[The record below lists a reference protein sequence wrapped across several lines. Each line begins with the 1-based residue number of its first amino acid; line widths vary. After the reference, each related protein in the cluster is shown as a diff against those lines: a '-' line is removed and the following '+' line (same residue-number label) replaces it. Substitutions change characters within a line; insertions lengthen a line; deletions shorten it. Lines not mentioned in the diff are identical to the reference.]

1 MTRRRLPALSA
12 DDVVRARAGFSVH
25 RISGSHHH
33 LRNPDR
39 PRARPVVPMHRGD
52 LPTGMLRAIIRQAGL
67 SVGNSS
73 ICCEA
78 RLC

>member
-12 DDVVRARAGFSVH
+12 DDVVRALERAGFSVH
-25 RISGSHHH
+25 RIKGSHHH

-52 LPTGMLRAIIRQAGL
+52 LPLGTLRAIIKQAGL
-67 SVGNSS
+67 SVR
-73 ICCEA
+73 A
-78 RLC
+78 FLDLL